1 MNVNPETG
9 KTNATDAERSVILK
23 KTVLFPE
30 PLPEIDQETEEDT
43 PQAQDLLP
51 DLPLVQDPDQDLT
64 LDPEGEEED
73 PATINPEEEKD
84 PILPVDQDLVPD
96 LLDLHLLDLLHLEE
110 EITEINPE
118 KENNPKKKEEDL
130 TQTAE
135 RITDL
140 NPNPDLNQNQ
150 NLKNLLKDLNPVPKI
165 LDTDHYH
172 RPS

>member
-73 PATINPEEEKD
+73 PATINPEEEKGN
-84 PILPVDQDLVPD
+84 L
-96 LLDLHLLDLLHLEE
+96 
-110 EITEINPE
+110 ITII
-118 KENNPKKKEEDL
+118 
-130 TQTAE
+130 
-135 RITDL
+135 ITT
-140 NPNPDLNQNQ
+140 
-150 NLKNLLKDLNPVPKI
+150 I
-165 LDTDHYH
+165 IIIIIMIYF
-172 RPS
+172 